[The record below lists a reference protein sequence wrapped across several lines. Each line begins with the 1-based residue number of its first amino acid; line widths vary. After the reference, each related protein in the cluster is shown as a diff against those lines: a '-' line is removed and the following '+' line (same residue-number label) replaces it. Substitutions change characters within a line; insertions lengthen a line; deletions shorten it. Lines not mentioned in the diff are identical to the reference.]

1 MYGLAANALDA
12 DAVVRIFEVKNR
24 PHFDPLIVHLS
35 SFSEAKKYASSI
47 PEWAEQLAAAFMPGP
62 LTVVLPKSAVIPDIV
77 TSGLDTVALRVPSHP
92 LAHELLSQLAFPLA
106 APSANPFGYVSPVTA
121 QHVLDQLG
129 GKIPYIL
136 DGNAATVGLE
146 STIVG
151 EVNGVPVIL
160 RLGGITPEAIREVIG
175 DVEVQI
181 SASNPLA
188 PGQLESHYAPDKQL
202 FFDADQEIAEFA
214 ASQIRTIRFS
224 TYLEGIPHEAQR
236 ILSPTRDLAEAA
248 RNLFSTMRELDGEER
263 IVIFAE
269 RFPEQGLGRAI
280 NDRLQ
285 RAAVKTN

>member
-35 SFSEAKKYASSI
+35 SFKEAKKYTTSI
-47 PEWAEQLAAAFMPGP
+47 PAWAEKLAAEFMPGP

-136 DGNAATVGLE
+136 DGDAATVGLE

-151 EVNGVPVIL
+151 EINGVPTIL
-160 RLGGITPEAIREVIG
+160 RLGGIAPEAIREVIG

-202 FFDADQEIAEFA
+202 FFDADQEIAGFS

-236 ILSPTRDLAEAA
+236 ILSPLRDLHEAA
-248 RNLFSTMRELDGEER
+248 RNLFSAMRELDTESD

-269 RFPEQGLGRAI
+269 RFPEEGLGRAI
-280 NDRLQ
+280 NDRLA
-285 RAAVKTN
+285 RASRTK